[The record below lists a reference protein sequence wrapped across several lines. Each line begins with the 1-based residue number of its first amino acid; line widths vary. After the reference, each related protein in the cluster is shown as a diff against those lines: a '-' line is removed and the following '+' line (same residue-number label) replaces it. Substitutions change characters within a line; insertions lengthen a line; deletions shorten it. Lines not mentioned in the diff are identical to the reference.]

1 MSSNRTKLVRWTAV
15 LVASAAGLVMAS
27 GAQAQRSVASSPA
40 VDQVQIMK
48 DYGPCGGVG
57 MTGTRLPSTG
67 QVLCT
72 HSESDFGAESA
83 RMARTGPPAPLP
95 IGPSTMAA
103 PGMNPRCYGNG
114 SSGKRVQLI
123 YAFPEGKPYRPEAVN
138 AIRYTYAKN
147 MEGTVRSESKAT
159 GKEIGIRFIM
169 DSSTA
174 CVGGT
179 AVDVKSVM
187 LSAGTGT
194 VNGSQFGRIADELAD
209 KGYNRSDRKYVVFWD
224 GNGAACGIGTL
235 LPLDD
240 EPSPANLHNGY
251 PGQGAVGALALNMA
265 QVYAP
270 CWGGHTEIH
279 ELFHT
284 LGAVQFSS
292 PRSNELG
299 HCIDEPD
306 ILCYSEGGIST
317 RIECPGVA
325 YELLDCNKNDY
336 FNTNPPSSSY
346 LFTHWNTAN
355 SRFLGDFPAT
365 DAMPV
370 TPPSPYESP

>member
-1 MSSNRTKLVRWTAV
+1 MNRTKLVRWTA
-15 LVASAAGLVMAS
+15 LLMASAAGLTIGSA
-27 GAQAQRSVASSPA
+27 AQAQRGAGSTTAA
-40 VDQVQIMK
+40 VGQVQVMK

-67 QVLCT
+67 QILCT
-72 HSESDFGAESA
+72 HTEPDFGAESA
-83 RMARTGPPAPLP
+83 RLARTGPPAPLP

-103 PGMNPRCYGNG
+103 NAKCYGNG
-114 SSGKRVQLI
+114 TSGKRVQVI
-123 YAFPEGKPYRPEAVN
+123 YAFPQGKPYRPEAVT
-138 AIRYTYAKN
+138 AIRNTYTKE
-147 MEGTVRSESKAT
+147 MEGTVRSESRST
-159 GKEIGIRFIM
+159 GKEIGIRFVM
-169 DSSTA
+169 DTPCNAGSL
-174 CVGGT
+174 
-179 AVDVKSVM
+179 VDVRSVM
-187 LSAGTGT
+187 LSASAGT
-194 VNGSQFGRIADELAD
+194 VNGSQFGQIADELAA

-235 LPLDD
+235 LPIDD

-265 QVYAP
+265 QAYAP
-270 CWGGHTEIH
+270 CWGGHTETH

-284 LGAVQFSS
+284 LGAVQYSS
-292 PRSNELG
+292 PRSNGLG

-306 ILCYSEGGIST
+306 IMCYSEGGVNT
-317 RIECPGVA
+317 RVECPGVA
-325 YELLDCNKNDY
+325 VELLDCNKNDY
-336 FNTNPPSSSY
+336 FNTNPASSSY

-355 SRFLGDFPAT
+355 SRFLGEFPAT